1 MRKQSRLLYGLV
13 IALIAGSSLALGEG
27 HQGKGHGHGKGMHG
41 DPEQRMERMRQ
52 HLGLSDEQVTEMRAI
67 RESDAT
73 REEKRERMRAVLTE
87 EQREKMAQH
96 RAMRQQQGGPHK
108 PRHGSPDEADTTN

>member
-1 MRKQSRLLYGLV
+1 MHNRSRLRYGLI
-13 IALIAGSSLALGEG
+13 IALMAGSTLALGEG
-27 HQGKGHGHGKGMHG
+27 HQSNGHGHGKGMHG

-73 REEKRERMRAVLTE
+73 REEKRERMRAVLTN

-96 RAMRQQQGGPHK
+96 RATRQQHGGPNK
-108 PRHGSPDEADTTN
+108 PRRAPLDEADATN